1 MQRTWIKNYPQ
12 QSGTSID
19 IGRYDSLCDLLE
31 QTTQNYTDSTAYIN
45 QTKSLSFNEVS
56 SLSENLACYLQQKL
70 NIAQGDRVAL
80 MCPNTLP
87 FVISMWGI
95 LRCGAVQVSV
105 NPMYSPYEL
114 KHQLIDADVDT
125 VIIYAPVSGTLA
137 EVIEQTKVSNVVLIE
152 PMDLLK
158 ESVSSSD
165 IDSRLPNVHYF
176 RDAITEQ
183 RGVSLKPPKLNQQ
196 DIAFLQYTGGTTG
209 LSKGAI
215 LTHGNLIANIL
226 QFESYANY
234 LIIKGEE
241 TVITAIPMYHIFAL
255 SVNTLAYFSFGAKNI
270 LITDPRDMNGFVE
283 TWKNF
288 PATVFTGVNTLFN
301 GLLHTS
307 GISEIDFSKLRL
319 TVGGGAPVH
328 DAVSLKWKETTGHRI
343 KEGYGLS
350 ETSPIV
356 SLNLENVDKYISG
369 IGLPI
374 PETDGSLR
382 NDQGQE
388 VQQGESG
395 ELCVKGPQVM
405 QGYWKNSEATKNAMT
420 ADGFFKT
427 GDIAQVD
434 QAGYFHIVDRKKD
447 MILVSGFNV
456 FPNEIEAVVA
466 EIPGVL
472 ESACIGIEDAKSG
485 EAPALFVV
493 KSESSLTQQQIIE
506 FCQKRLTAYKLPKQ
520 ITFLEQLPKSSVGK
534 LLRRELRDKD

>member
-1 MQRTWIKNYPQ
+1 MQRTWLKNYPQ

-19 IGRYDSLCDLLE
+19 LNRYHSLPDLLE
-31 QTTQNYTDSTAYIN
+31 QTTERYSDNTAYIN
-45 QTKSLSFNEVS
+45 HTKSLSFNEIS
-56 SLSENLACYLQQKL
+56 ALSENFASFLQQKI
-70 NIAQGDRVAL
+70 NIKKGDRVAL

-95 LRCGAVQVSV
+95 IRCGAVQVSV

-114 KHQLIDADVDT
+114 KHQLTDAEVNT
-125 VIIYAPVSGTLA
+125 VIVFAPVSATLA

-152 PMDLLK
+152 PLDLIK
-158 ESVSSSD
+158 DNVINSD
-165 IDSRLPNVHYF
+165 VDARLGNVHLF
-176 RDAITEQ
+176 KDAITKHDGINLE
-183 RGVSLKPPKLNQQ
+183 PPKLNQQ

-234 LIIKGEE
+234 LIVKGEE

-270 LITDPRDMNGFVE
+270 LITDPRNMSAFVE
-283 TWKNF
+283 TWKNS

-301 GLLHTS
+301 GLLHTP
-307 GISEIDFSKLRL
+307 GFSEIDFSNLRL
-319 TVGGGAPVH
+319 SVGGGAPVH

-356 SLNLENVDKYISG
+356 SLNLESGDNYISG

-374 PETDGSLR
+374 PETDVSLR
-382 NDQGQE
+382 NDQGLE
-388 VQQGESG
+388 VPQGESG

-420 ADGFFKT
+420 DDGYFKT
-427 GDIAQVD
+427 GDIAEVD
-434 QAGYFHIVDRKKD
+434 QSGYFHIVDRKKD

-472 ESACIGIEDAKSG
+472 ESACIGIDDTKSG
-485 EAPALFVV
+485 EVPALFVV
-493 KSESSLTQQQIIE
+493 KSDSSLTQEQIIE
-506 FCQKRLTAYKLPKQ
+506 FCQKRLTAYKLPKR

-534 LLRRELRDKD
+534 LLRRKLRDKN